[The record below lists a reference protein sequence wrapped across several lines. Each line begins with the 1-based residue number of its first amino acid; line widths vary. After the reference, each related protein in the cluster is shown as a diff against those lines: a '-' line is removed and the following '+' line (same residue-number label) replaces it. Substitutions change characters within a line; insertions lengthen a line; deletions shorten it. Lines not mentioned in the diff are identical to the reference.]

1 MWPVYVGE
9 FGGDLFV
16 EVGPKSETEGVMD
29 VRFQVVEL
37 LSTSPLPPLL
47 PPPALPPLPL
57 PI

>member
-1 MWPVYVGE
+1 MGGGVEVVWPVYVGE

-16 EVGPKSETEGVMD
+16 EVGPMGETEGIMD
-29 VRFQVVEL
+29 VVVEL

-47 PPPALPPLPL
+47 LPLPL